1 VITVRDG
8 RSTAV
13 ESQKGARMGHTGGQV
28 MERQGLAGVAS
39 APARARLSRPSRR
52 PPVQPLYAVPASAW
66 LADPALHGW
75 RAAVKRA
82 ENIVVALMA
91 LAFLGPPMLLIA
103 LWIRLDSPG
112 PVLFRQRR
120 VGLGG
125 REFQMLK
132 FRTMRQ
138 EAAEQAGCRQ
148 ATRRDPR
155 VTRAGVFLRRA
166 SIDEL
171 PQLLNV
177 LRGDMSLVGPRP
189 HAPGTCA
196 GGRPFETVVP
206 FYPARHRMRPGMTG
220 LAQVRGW
227 RGETD
232 TEEKLIRRVQSDLE
246 YIGSWSLWLD
256 LRLLVRTLGAMLS
269 MKNAY

>member
-1 VITVRDG
+1 MGQMSG
-8 RSTAV
+8 R
-13 ESQKGARMGHTGGQV
+13 V
-28 MERQGLAGVAS
+28 MERQDLAGMIP
-39 APARARLSRPSRR
+39 APARARRLRPASRAPI
-52 PPVQPLYAVPASAW
+52 QPLYAVPAAAW
-66 LADPALHGW
+66 LADPALHGR

-82 ENIVVALMA
+82 EDVVVALA
-91 LAFLGPPMLLIA
+91 ILAVLGPVMLLVA
-103 LWIRLDSPG
+103 LWLRLDSPG

-155 VTRAGVFLRRA
+155 VTRAGILLRRA

-177 LRGDMSLVGPRP
+177 LRGEMSVVGPRP

-196 GGRPFETVVP
+196 GGRPFEAVVP

-246 YIGSWSLWLD
+246 YIAYWRSLWLD
-256 LRLLVRTLGAMLS
+256 LRLIVRTLGAMLS
-269 MKNAY
+269 IKNAY